1 VGWHRT
7 PQLARFLRFHEVEL
21 FQDFE
26 EFCAVS
32 ARAKIVFEDFD
43 SIKISS
49 ELTVQQLRD
58 YVSRLADIA
67 DWVFIVETEMAHH
80 DYVLLA
86 DPGYKP
92 PANVRWLMPGT
103 VAGREQHIIS
113 WQYHLWRIAD
123 IYRRRYGRYLIYGLH
138 QGILAQDLDRLK
150 EPKERNFVFDA
161 LLGTPRNQRV
171 WFRDQVKD
179 LDCRSNI
186 MLRVLPSMH
195 IEHDSDINSETF
207 HVEPEWDFRAEL
219 YRGPTVAIIPYRG
232 YDVVVS
238 NIIPVS
244 AYQQCWFSII
254 SETACENHTH
264 MVTEKTAKVLL
275 AQRVF
280 LPIVGSGYMRYLE
293 SQGFRTFGSVIDQSY
308 DDIQPNHDRWR
319 AMIQEIRR
327 ICHSDPAEILQ
338 QCLDMVTHN
347 QNVMLTKDFVRPV
360 LDEIEALIE
369 PTIHPYPIPA
379 QRPDDQ
385 HAE

>member
-1 VGWHRT
+1 MGWHRT

-21 FQDFE
+21 FQDLE

-43 SIKISS
+43 SLKILSK
-49 ELTVQQLRD
+49 LTVQQLRD
-58 YVSRLADIA
+58 HVSHLADIA
-67 DWVFIVETEMAHH
+67 DWVFIIETEMAHH

-86 DPGYKP
+86 DPGYQP
-92 PANVRWLMPGT
+92 PVNVRWLMPGT

-150 EPKERNFVFDA
+150 EPRDRNFVFDA
-161 LLGTPRNQRV
+161 LLGTPRDQRV

-179 LDCRSNI
+179 LDCRSDI

-232 YDVVVS
+232 YQVVVS

-275 AQRVF
+275 AQRMF

-327 ICHSDPAEILQ
+327 ICHSDPGEILERCQ
-338 QCLDMVTHN
+338 DMITHN

-369 PTIHPYPIPA
+369 PIICP
-379 QRPDDQ
+379 
-385 HAE
+385 